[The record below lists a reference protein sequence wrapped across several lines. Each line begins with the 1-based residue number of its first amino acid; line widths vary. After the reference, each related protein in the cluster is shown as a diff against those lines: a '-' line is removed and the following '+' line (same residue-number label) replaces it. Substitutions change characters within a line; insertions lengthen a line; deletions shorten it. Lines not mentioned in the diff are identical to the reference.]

1 MVFETRSILA
11 QLATNTRDIMELLN
25 VNNLSI
31 AFDTRDGKTQAVDNI
46 SFNVQQGETLGIVG
60 ESGSGKS
67 VSCYALMGLINT
79 PPGHIERGKAL
90 FHNVDLLSAD
100 EKTMRGIRGKRISMI
115 FQDPM
120 TALNPYLSIGDQI
133 IEPLLLHEDISP
145 NLAKQKALT
154 LLEEVGIHDAVSRYH
169 QYPHEFSGGMRQ
181 RVVIAMALITEP
193 ELLIADEPTTALD
206 VTIQAQILELIKD
219 LQRQRNI
226 AVIFISH
233 DLDVIRYMADRTLV
247 MEQGRIVEQGQSQT
261 VFNSPNHPYTKKL
274 LAAIPQQAKPAKFK
288 YIPKKNNHLLSVNN
302 LSISYADGRSRF
314 QAVNNVSL
322 KLAKGE
328 ILGLFGE
335 SGCGKTTLSQSI
347 VKLINIDRGEIQLG
361 EQSLHK
367 LNTSELKQARKNVQ
381 MIFQDPYASLNPRM
395 TVFNTLA
402 EPLKIHRLAE
412 SSDIKKKVLSLMTDV
427 GLDPSWANKYP
438 HEFSGGQRQRIA
450 IARALAVEPQLI
462 IADEP
467 VSALD
472 VTIQAQILELL
483 LTLCQQR
490 QLTMIFISHDLAVVR
505 YIADRTAVMNQGK
518 IVELNETETLYQEPT
533 HSYTQQLLSA
543 KLSR

>member
-1 MVFETRSILA
+1 
-11 QLATNTRDIMELLN
+11 MELLN

-79 PPGHIERGKAL
+79 PPGHIEQGKAL

-154 LLEEVGIHDAVSRYH
+154 LLEEVGIHDAASRYH

-288 YIPKKNNHLLSVNN
+288 YTPKKNNHLLSVNN
-302 LSISYADGRSRF
+302 VSISYADRHSRF

-328 ILGLFGE
+328 ILGLVGE

-381 MIFQDPYASLNPRM
+381 MIFQDPYASLNP
-395 TVFNTLA
+395 
-402 EPLKIHRLAE
+402 
-412 SSDIKKKVLSLMTDV
+412 
-427 GLDPSWANKYP
+427 
-438 HEFSGGQRQRIA
+438 
-450 IARALAVEPQLI
+450 
-462 IADEP
+462 
-467 VSALD
+467 VSY
-472 VTIQAQILELL
+472 TH
-483 LTLCQQR
+483 LTL
-490 QLTMIFISHDLAVVR
+490 
-505 YIADRTAVMNQGK
+505 
-518 IVELNETETLYQEPT
+518 PT
-533 HSYTQQLLSA
+533 KA
-543 KLSR
+543 

>member
-1 MVFETRSILA
+1 
-11 QLATNTRDIMELLN
+11 MELLN

-79 PPGHIERGKAL
+79 PPGHIQQGKAL
-90 FHNVDLLSAD
+90 FHDVDLLSAD

-133 IEPLLLHEDISP
+133 IEPLLLHEDISL

-288 YIPKKNNHLLSVNN
+288 YTPKKTNHLLSVNN
-302 LSISYADGRSRF
+302 VSISYADRRSRF

-328 ILGLFGE
+328 ILGLVGE

-518 IVELNETETLYQEPT
+518 IVELNETETLYQEPN